1 MPRSRAPYPKEFRA
15 EAVRLYRESDK
26 SLKDVATELGVAME
40 SLRHWVNQAKV
51 DAGERAGLTT
61 EEHESSPQ
69 SVREEAVVPI
79 KVVHLFAVDLPPDI
93 PDVNAAR

>member
-40 SLRHWVNQAKV
+40 SLRTRPRSTPGSGPGSRPRSTSRVP
-51 DAGERAGLTT
+51 
-61 EEHESSPQ
+61 SP
-69 SVREEAVVPI
+69 
-79 KVVHLFAVDLPPDI
+79 
-93 PDVNAAR
+93 